1 MSNSVALLPNVIAR
15 VIKWDADGSAKVEI
29 LADAP
34 GVSEGQVFL
43 AKIRTVAFG
52 FQPGDFL
59 SLKKYGLRIGGIVL
73 LRKVDVAEDGVLL
86 ARSVETIVA
95 RETDSFAVLL
105 NDAAVCILP
114 PKEGTKMV
122 DRAIIVIGLNNSETN
137 DPIGDFK
144 KNQLGDLEKASQ
156 FGNVGIVLTG
166 EDADGEVCETMI
178 GGDKQRSASE
188 ILALFE
194 ETVPSAMIDEASY
207 SNGPWRIAPYFEIS
221 IDPDRSSKLSA
232 QRLNIAYGEGDE
244 LSWTRSNVVLRAL
257 GHSWLLC
264 DASAG
269 EDVIKQEAGLLLDV
283 FEEAR

>member
-15 VIKWDADGSAKVEI
+15 VVKWDSDGSAKVEI

-34 GVSEGQVFL
+34 GFREGQTFL
-43 AKIRTVAFG
+43 AKVRTVPYG

-73 LRKVDVAEDGVLL
+73 MRKVDVADDGVLL

-114 PKEGTKMV
+114 PKEGTQMV
-122 DRAIIVIGLNNSETN
+122 DRAIVVIGLENSKTN
-137 DPIGDFK
+137 SPIADFK
-144 KNQLGDLEKASQ
+144 KNLMSDLEKASQ
-156 FGNVGIVLTG
+156 FGLVGIVLTG

-178 GGDKQRSASE
+178 GGDKQRSAAE
-188 ILALFE
+188 MLALFE

-207 SNGPWRIAPYFEIS
+207 SKVPWRVAPFFEIE

-232 QRLNIAYGEGDE
+232 QRLNIDYGQGDE
-244 LSWTRSNVVLRAL
+244 LSWTRSNVVMRAL

-269 EDVIKQEAGLLLDV
+269 EDVIRHEAGLLLDV
-283 FEEAR
+283 FEETR